1 MGRRSAAIAGLG
13 LFVWL
18 GAGAIATAQA
28 PVKAPAETPVAAPAE
43 TVAAPA
49 ATPDAPGLDAALQAL
64 SDSLAASEPFHLTD
78 PRARAI
84 QQFRRVHPY
93 VATALRVGEKLTF
106 SVRYG
111 PIRGGEATIEI
122 PDRAFVDGDSCYHLL
137 TTAQSND
144 VFSTFFFV
152 RDRVESFAS
161 TDLLQP
167 RRFEKH
173 LREGDYQAD
182 VVVRLDPVNHIA
194 IYDDSTIVETRP
206 GTHDILTAFFSAR
219 ARVLEPGMTFNLDC
233 HADRKNYPLRTQV
246 LRRERVEVPVGT
258 FDCVVVEPMLRTP
271 GLFKQEGTLTIWLT
285 DDSRHIPVQM
295 KSKLPIGSISVVLT
309 DVAGRPDWKANR

>member
-1 MGRRSAAIAGLG
+1 MGRRPAAIACLG
-13 LFVWL
+13 MLAWL
-18 GAGAIATAQA
+18 GIVAIAAGQGPGGSPGDTLGSQ
-28 PVKAPAETPVAAPAE
+28 TG
-43 TVAAPA
+43 
-49 ATPDAPGLDAALQAL
+49 ATDAYVPDAALQAL
-64 SDSLAASEPFHLTD
+64 GDSLAASAPFRLTD

-84 QQFRRVHPY
+84 QQFRRLHPY
-93 VATALRVGEKLTF
+93 IDTALRVGEKLTF

-122 PDRAFVDGDSCYHLL
+122 PGMAFVDGDSCYHLL

-161 TDLLQP
+161 ADLLQP

-182 VVVRLDPVNHIA
+182 VVVRLDPVNHFA
-194 IYDDSTIVETRP
+194 VYDDSTIVETLP
-206 GTHDILTAFFSAR
+206 GTHDILSAFFSAR

-246 LRRERVEVPVGT
+246 LRRERVEVPAGT

-285 DDSRHIPVQM
+285 DDRRHIPVQM

-309 DVAGRPDWKANR
+309 DVAGRPDWEANR

>member
-1 MGRRSAAIAGLG
+1 MGRGSAAIAGFG
-13 LFVWL
+13 LLAWL
-18 GAGAIATAQA
+18 SVAAIAAAQA
-28 PVKAPAETPVAAPAE
+28 PAGSPAVTLSSADSAGSVAG
-43 TVAAPA
+43 AA
-49 ATPDAPGLDAALQAL
+49 DEGGFDAALQAL
-64 SDSLAASEPFHLTD
+64 GDSLDADVPFRLTS

-84 QQFRRVHPY
+84 QKFRRLHPY
-93 VATALRVGEKLTF
+93 LETALCVGEKLTF

-122 PDRAFVDGDSCYHLL
+122 PGRAFVGGDSCYHLL

-167 RRFEKH
+167 LRFEKH
-173 LREGDYQAD
+173 LHEGDYLAD
-182 VVVRLDPVNHIA
+182 VVVRLDPVNHVA
-194 IYDDSTIVETRP
+194 IYDDSTIVETLP

-233 HADRKNYPLRTQV
+233 HADHKNYPLRTTV
-246 LRRERVEVPVGT
+246 LRRERVEVPAGT

-271 GLFKQEGTLTIWLT
+271 GLFKQEGSLTIWLT
-285 DDSRHIPVQM
+285 DDRRHIPVQM
-295 KSKLPIGSISVVLT
+295 RSKLPIGSISVVLT
-309 DVAGRPDWKANR
+309 DVAGRPDWEAKR

>member
-1 MGRRSAAIAGLG
+1 MGRRSAAIAGFG

-18 GAGAIATAQA
+18 GAAAIATA
-28 PVKAPAETPVAAPAE
+28 PGPAGSPEDTLAAPAD
-43 TVAAPA
+43 TADAPA
-49 ATPDAPGLDAALQAL
+49 LGAALQAL
-64 SDSLAASEPFHLTD
+64 SDSLAASAPFRLAD

-84 QQFRRVHPY
+84 QQFRRLHPY
-93 VATALRVGEKLTF
+93 LKTALRVGERLTF

-122 PDRAFVDGDSCYHLL
+122 PGLEFVDGDSCYHLL

-161 TDLLQP
+161 TELLQP

-309 DVAGRPDWKANR
+309 DVAGRPDWKAK

>member
-1 MGRRSAAIAGLG
+1 MGRRLAVIAVSAALA
-13 LFVWL
+13 WL
-18 GAGAIATAQA
+18 GGGVFA
-28 PVKAPAETPVAAPAE
+28 AAPGPGSSPDDTLTAL
-43 TVAAPA
+43 TAAPDPSA
-49 ATPDAPGLDAALQAL
+49 SDSALQAL
-64 SDSLAASEPFHLTD
+64 GDSLDASAPFRVSD

-84 QQFRRVHPY
+84 HQFRRLHPY
-93 VATALRVGEKLTF
+93 LNTALRVGEKLTF

-111 PIRGGEATIEI
+111 PIRGGEATIEV

-161 TDLLQP
+161 IDLLQP

-173 LREGDYQAD
+173 LHEGDYHAD
-182 VVVRLDPVNHIA
+182 VVVRLDPVSHVA
-194 IYDDSTIVETRP
+194 VYDDSLIVETLP
-206 GTHDILTAFFSAR
+206 GTNDILSAFFSAR

-233 HADRKNYPLRTQV
+233 HADHKNYPLRTKV
-246 LRRERVEVPVGT
+246 LRRERVTVPVGT

-285 DDSRHIPVQM
+285 DDRRHIPVQM

-309 DVAGRPDWKANR
+309 DVAGRSDWEAKR